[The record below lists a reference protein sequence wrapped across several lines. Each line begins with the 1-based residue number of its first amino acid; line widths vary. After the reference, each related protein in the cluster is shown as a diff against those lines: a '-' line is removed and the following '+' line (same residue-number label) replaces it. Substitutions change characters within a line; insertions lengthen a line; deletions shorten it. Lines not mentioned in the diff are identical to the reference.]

1 MKINWTEPAILDLE
15 SIRDYIARDA
25 EYYAT
30 QFVKKIIEAIEN
42 LRKFPMIGRL
52 VPEAEQEK
60 NIKELLF
67 HNYRIIYR
75 IEEERILILS
85 VIHGA
90 RDLSQK
96 EPKPWDII

>member
-1 MKINWTEPAILDLE
+1 MRINWTEPAILDLE

-30 QFVKKIIEAIEN
+30 QFVKKIIEAVEN
-42 LRKFPMIGRL
+42 LKKFPMIGRP
-52 VPEAEQEK
+52 VPEAEQE

-90 RDLSQK
+90 RDLTHK
-96 EPKPWDII
+96 EPKPWNII